1 LKTNKKQY
9 EIMKRIIKNIR
20 NLIKRLKKKI
30 IVEENIKLYYGRIYY
45 ILGYIKQNELMVKNK
60 WKIKKV

>member
-1 LKTNKKQY
+1 
-9 EIMKRIIKNIR
+9 MKRIIKNIR

-45 ILGYIKQNELMVKNK
+45 ILRYIKQNELMVKNK